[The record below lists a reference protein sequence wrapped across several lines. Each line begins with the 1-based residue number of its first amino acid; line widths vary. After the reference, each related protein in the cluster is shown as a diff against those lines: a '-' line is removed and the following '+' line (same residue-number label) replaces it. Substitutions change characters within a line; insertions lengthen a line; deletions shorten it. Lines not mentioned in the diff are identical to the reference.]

1 MILLKRFFGTS
12 ENTVKTPGL
21 ERVAAYVLIAI
32 GRKRLNLEFSLHEML
47 QILSITDAAKSSVR

>member
-21 ERVAAYVLIAI
+21 EPVAVYVLVAI
-32 GRKRLNLEFSLHEML
+32 GRKLNLEFSLHEML